1 VVEPLLRMYGI
12 LLTLPTAQVTRRVGF
27 DGFSP
32 HLVFVA
38 QNHEEDVMSLMH
50 VSRRIRSMR
59 HCASTIFLVRATALV
74 AVPAARAQDDD
85 AAKILKAM
93 SDYMASQKSIS
104 LSFDTDIEV
113 ITPDIQKIQF
123 ASSGKLLL
131 SRPDKLRASRTG
143 GYADIELIFNG
154 KTVTVLG
161 KNLNVYT
168 QADAPG
174 TIDQLVDLLRNQYG
188 VELPG
193 ADLLISNPYEA
204 LMADVINAKH
214 IGQGVINGVEC
225 EHLAFR
231 NQDTD
236 WQLWVQTGYHPV
248 PCKFVI
254 TSKATA
260 AAPQYTLVIKDLK
273 TDVEFGADAF
283 AFQPPADAKQVDF
296 KALGEIDEVPPGT
309 IKGETR

>member
-1 VVEPLLRMYGI
+1 MSLPPASWRNRLMPWFASI
-12 LLTLPTAQVTRRVGF
+12 LLVL
-27 DGFSP
+27 
-32 HLVFVA
+32 
-38 QNHEEDVMSLMH
+38 
-50 VSRRIRSMR
+50 
-59 HCASTIFLVRATALV
+59 ATVLV
-74 AVPAARAQDDD
+74 APATHAQDDD

-113 ITPDIQKIQF
+113 ITPEIEKIQF

-131 SRPDKLRASRTG
+131 SRPDKIRASRTG
-143 GYADIELIFNG
+143 GYADVELVFDG

-161 KNLNVYT
+161 KNLNAYAQT
-168 QADAPG
+168 AASG

-188 VELPG
+188 LELPG
-193 ADLLISNPYEA
+193 ADLVISNPYEA
-204 LMADVINAKH
+204 LMADVITAKH
-214 IGQGVINGVEC
+214 IGQGVIDGVEC

-236 WQLWVQTGYHPV
+236 WQLWVRTGDHPV
-248 PCKFVI
+248 PCKLVI

-273 TDVEFGADAF
+273 TDVEPSADAF
-283 AFQPPADAKQVDF
+283 VFQPPTDAKKVDF
-296 KALGEIDEVPPGT
+296 KALGDIDEVPPGT

>member
-1 VVEPLLRMYGI
+1 MGRLSLGVRGVRLRRI
-12 LLTLPTAQVTRRVGF
+12 
-27 DGFSP
+27 
-32 HLVFVA
+32 
-38 QNHEEDVMSLMH
+38 EENVMSVLPAFW
-50 VSRRIRSMR
+50 RFRSTPGF
-59 HCASTIFLVRATALV
+59 ATIFFVLATVLV
-74 AVPAARAQDDD
+74 APAAHAQDDD

-93 SDYMASQKSIS
+93 SDYMGSQKSIS

-113 ITPDIQKIQF
+113 ITPEIQKIQF
-123 ASSGKLLL
+123 ASSGKVLLN
-131 SRPDKLRASRTG
+131 RPDKLRASRTG
-143 GYADIELIFNG
+143 GYADVELVFDG
-154 KTVTVLG
+154 KTVSVLG
-161 KNLNVYT
+161 KNLNAYA

-188 VELPG
+188 LELPG

-204 LMADVINAKH
+204 LMSDVVTSKH
-214 IGQGVINGVEC
+214 IGQGVIDGVEC

-236 WQLWVQTGYHPV
+236 WQLWVRTGDQPI

-260 AAPQYTLVIKDLK
+260 AAPQYTLVIKDFK
-273 TDVEFGADAF
+273 TGVELNADAF
-283 AFQPPADAKQVDF
+283 AFQPPADAKKVDF
-296 KALGEIDEVPPGT
+296 KALGDVDEVPPGT

>member
-1 VVEPLLRMYGI
+1 
-12 LLTLPTAQVTRRVGF
+12 
-27 DGFSP
+27 
-32 HLVFVA
+32 
-38 QNHEEDVMSLMH
+38 MSLMP
-50 VSRRIRSMR
+50 VSWRTP
-59 HCASTIFLVRATALV
+59 STRCRAIIVFSLALAAALV
-74 AVPAARAQDDD
+74 VTPAARAQDDD

-113 ITPDIQKIQF
+113 ITSEIQKIQF

-143 GYADIELIFNG
+143 GYADIELVFDG

-161 KNLNVYT
+161 KSLNAYA
-168 QADAPG
+168 QSDAPG

-188 VELPG
+188 LELPG
-193 ADLLISNPYEA
+193 ADLLVSNPYEA
-204 LMADVINAKH
+204 LISDVITAKH
-214 IGQGVINGVEC
+214 IGQGVIDGVEC

-236 WQLWVQTGYHPV
+236 WQLWVETGDRPI
-248 PCKFVI
+248 PRKFVI

-260 AAPQYTLVIKDLK
+260 AAPQYTLLIRDWK
-273 TDVEFGADAF
+273 TDVELGPDAF
-283 AFQPPADAKQVDF
+283 AFQPPADAKRVDF
-296 KALGEIDEVPPGT
+296 KALGDIDEVPPGI
-309 IKGETR
+309 IKGDTR

>member
-1 VVEPLLRMYGI
+1 
-12 LLTLPTAQVTRRVGF
+12 
-27 DGFSP
+27 
-32 HLVFVA
+32 
-38 QNHEEDVMSLMH
+38 MSLLPAFWQ
-50 VSRRIRSMR
+50 IRLAP
-59 HCASTIFLVRATALV
+59 CFASISLVLATGLV
-74 AVPAARAQDDD
+74 APAAHAQDDD
-85 AAKILKAM
+85 AVKILKAM
-93 SDYMASQKSIS
+93 SDYMSSQKSIS

-113 ITPDIQKIQF
+113 ITPEIQKIQF

-143 GYADIELIFNG
+143 GYAEVELIFDG
-154 KTVTVLG
+154 KTATVLG
-161 KNLNVYT
+161 KNLNVYAQT
-168 QADAPG
+168 DAPG

-188 VELPG
+188 FELPG

-204 LMADVINAKH
+204 LMPEVVSSKH
-214 IGQGVINGVEC
+214 IGQGVIDGVEC

-236 WQLWVQTGYHPV
+236 WQLWVRAGDQPV

-260 AAPQYTLVIKDLK
+260 AAPQYTLVVKDLK
-273 TDVEFGADAF
+273 TDEALGADAF
-283 AFQPPADAKQVDF
+283 AFQPPADAKKVDF
-296 KALGEIDEVPPGT
+296 KALGDVDEVPPGT